1 MGNGGDEPDD
11 LERQSNST
19 VMAQQGT
26 EFSDGNQGQVTI
38 VVSDGGGGG
47 ESIVNLSKN
56 VSSPKKGF
64 LSRSDSS
71 DEECR

>member
-1 MGNGGDEPDD
+1 MGNGSDEPDD

-19 VMAQQGT
+19 VLAQQGI
-26 EFSDGNQGQVTI
+26 EFSDVNQGQVTI
-38 VVSDGGGGG
+38 VVSDV
-47 ESIVNLSKN
+47 ESLVNLSKN

-64 LSRSDSS
+64 LSMSDTS